1 LKKKTIGRVKTP
13 TMLQMEAVECGAA
26 CLGMIL
32 NYFGRKVALEDLRV
46 ECGVSRDGSK
56 ANNILKA
63 ARKYG
68 LEAKG
73 FRKEPELLKSMQLPA
88 IVFWNF
94 NHFVVLEGFKGDK
107 VYLND
112 PASGKRMLTWE
123 EFDEAFT
130 GIVLTFVPGPDFEKG
145 GRNDSLMLAL
155 SRRFRNSGTALAYV
169 VLAGLFLVIPGMVIP
184 VYSRV
189 FVDNILVSG
198 MEGWFRP
205 LLIAMAATAVV
216 RGGLTWLQQYYLLR
230 FETRLSVA
238 SSARFL
244 AHIFKLPIEFFSQR
258 MAGEIV
264 TRIQLNDSVANL
276 LSNQFAI
283 NMLNLVMVVFYAA
296 VMFYYDALLTF
307 VGIGVACLNLI
318 ALKIIASR
326 RTTLNQKYQQEMGR
340 FVGVSMSGLQMI
352 ETLKASGGEH
362 DFYAKW
368 SGQEAKVIN
377 AQQELAGPSQFLG
390 MVTPLLM
397 QFNNIAILG
406 FGGLR
411 VMDGHMT
418 MGMLIAFQSL
428 MVSFMGPFNQL
439 VNLGVILQQ
448 TISDVRRLDD
458 VMEHPEDPRFLPH
471 SVAVSVEEKL
481 SGKLELHDLS
491 FGYSKLEPPLIT
503 GFSAVLEPGK
513 RLAIVG
519 GSGSGKSTIAKLV
532 SGLYKPWSG
541 EIRYDGKTL
550 YEVEEQQFYRSVA
563 MVDQDI
569 FVFEGTVKENL
580 TLWNNAVPDE
590 DVVAAARDACIH
602 DDIAARP
609 GAYQSKVEEG
619 GSNFSGGQRQRMEIA
634 RALTLNPH
642 LLILD
647 EATSSLDPQ
656 TEKKVMEQVIRRGA
670 TALIIAHRL
679 STIMDCDEII
689 VLEKGKIMQRG
700 THESMKSVEGP
711 YAELIKSY

>member
-1 LKKKTIGRVKTP
+1 
-13 TMLQMEAVECGAA
+13 
-26 CLGMIL
+26 
-32 NYFGRKVALEDLRV
+32 
-46 ECGVSRDGSK
+46 
-56 ANNILKA
+56 
-63 ARKYG
+63 
-68 LEAKG
+68 
-73 FRKEPELLKSMQLPA
+73 
-88 IVFWNF
+88 
-94 NHFVVLEGFKGDK
+94 
-107 VYLND
+107 
-112 PASGKRMLTWE
+112 
-123 EFDEAFT
+123 
-130 GIVLTFVPGPDFEKG
+130 
-145 GRNDSLMLAL
+145 
-155 SRRFRNSGTALAYV
+155 
-169 VLAGLFLVIPGMVIP
+169 
-184 VYSRV
+184 
-189 FVDNILVSG
+189 
-198 MEGWFRP
+198 
-205 LLIAMAATAVV
+205 
-216 RGGLTWLQQYYLLR
+216 
-230 FETRLSVA
+230 
-238 SSARFL
+238 
-244 AHIFKLPIEFFSQR
+244 

-406 FGGLR
+406 LGGLR

-439 VNLGVILQQ
+439 VNLGVLLQQ

-458 VMEHPEDPRFLPH
+458 AMEHPEDPRFIPH
-471 SVAVSVEEKL
+471 LAAVPAEERL

-590 DVVAAARDACIH
+590 NVVAAARDACIH

-647 EATSSLDPQ
+647 EATSALDPQ
-656 TEKKVMEQVIRRGA
+656 TEKKVMDQVTRRGA

-700 THESMKSVEGP
+700 THENMKSVEGP

>member
-1 LKKKTIGRVKTP
+1 
-13 TMLQMEAVECGAA
+13 MLQMEAVECGAA

-32 NYFGRKVALEDLRV
+32 NYFGRKVALEELRV

-56 ANNILKA
+56 ASNVLKA

-112 PASGKRMLTWE
+112 PASGKRVLTWE
-123 EFDEAFT
+123 DFDEAFT

-189 FVDNILVSG
+189 FVDNILVGG

-471 SVAVSVEEKL
+471 SAAVSAEERL

-590 DVVAAARDACIH
+590 NVVAAARDACIH

-619 GSNFSGGQRQRMEIA
+619 GSNFSGGQLQRMEIA

-647 EATSSLDPQ
+647 EATSALDPQ
-656 TEKKVMEQVIRRGA
+656 TEKKVMDQVIRRGA

-689 VLEKGKIMQRG
+689 VLEKGKIIQRG